1 MALSQLET
9 SSSEESQSNDTFS
22 ITDIR
27 LNQSKIQDFSKFW
40 SQENEIQK
48 NSSIFDTGI
57 SDEYDDLQFGF
68 LDNKD
73 F

>member
-22 ITDIR
+22 IADIR
-27 LNQSKIQDFSKFW
+27 LKQSKIQDFSKFW

-57 SDEYDDLQFGF
+57 SDEYDDL
-68 LDNKD
+68 
-73 F
+73 

>member
-57 SDEYDDLQFGF
+57 SDEYDDL
-68 LDNKD
+68 
-73 F
+73 